1 MSVYNSLNDKA
12 LLDAIRQDDEKAF
25 AALFDRYW
33 NKAHVIT
40 YSKVRS
46 RDVTEEI
53 VQDIFIT
60 LWDKRASVNINNIS
74 SYLCT
79 SIKNKAINYIEHNI
93 VQKKYWDY
101 YKSFIPSS
109 ESSTEQLMDYN
120 SLMEEIETGLN
131 QLPEKNKKVFELNRL
146 EGRSIPEIAK
156 ILDLSEKAI
165 EYHLTKSLKQLKV
178 YLKDF
183 VLLIFLYNNL

>member
-1 MSVYNSLNDKA
+1 MSDYNSYNDKE
-12 LLDAIRQDDEKAF
+12 LLSAIRTDDEKAF
-25 AALFDRYW
+25 AELFDRYW
-33 NKAHVIT
+33 PKAHLIT

-46 RDVTEEI
+46 REVTEEI

-60 LWDKRASVNINNIS
+60 LWDKRASNNINNIS
-74 SYLCT
+74 SYLYT
-79 SIKNKAINYIEHNI
+79 AIKNKAINYIEHNI
-93 VQKKYWDY
+93 VKKKYWDY
-101 YKSFIPSS
+101 YKTFIPSG

-120 SLMEEIETGLN
+120 SLMEAIETGLN
-131 QLPEKNKKVFELNRL
+131 QLPEKTKKVFELNRL

-165 EYHLTKSLKQLKV
+165 EYHLTRSLKQLKM

-183 VLLIFLYNNL
+183 VLLILFFVS